1 MSGQEASVNTH
12 HDLWWL
18 WILRAISTAMFAM
31 IAIAFPPLTS
41 PLAVYLYGA
50 YVKLDGFV
58 LIGLNTNGNV
68 RQPWLLVAGIVAIA
82 SGVTILLW
90 PFAGSDALVLTLATL
105 AIARGAL
112 EAVPPILDRRLMWER
127 RLRIAVAT
135 LIIAFGFVLVAHEPL
150 NLRLMVGAFAL
161 FASLTSASQFAIGLA
176 QHARRL
182 EQPAPRKPRTT
193 RVRPPVSR
201 APLSCG

>member
-1 MSGQEASVNTH
+1 MNTH

-41 PLAVYLYGA
+41 TLAVYLYGA

-90 PFAGSDALVLTLATL
+90 PFAGSDALPLTLATL

-112 EAVPPILDRRLMWER
+112 EAVPPIRDARFAWER
-127 RLRIAVAT
+127 RLRIGVAS
-135 LIIAFGFVLVAHEPL
+135 LITAFGFVLIAHEPL
-150 NLRLMVGAFAL
+150 NLRIMVSAFAL
-161 FASLTSASQFAIGLA
+161 YACATSASQFAIGIAQLA
-176 QHARRL
+176 RHTA
-182 EQPAPRKPRTT
+182 QPMPRMPRNPRTHGSAT
-193 RVRPPVSR
+193 RAQVSW
-201 APLSCG
+201 S